1 MVERPIHREKLP
13 HHGPC
18 FVCGPENS
26 SGMGLDWY
34 DADGRIHARFR
45 FTEPQQGPRDHAHGG
60 AAAAVLDEA
69 MGAAAWRAG
78 HRVLAANLNVDF
90 RKPVPLGVE
99 VEVEAW
105 LGAVQGRKVRT
116 SSRLVLA
123 EGGDVLAEAT
133 GLFVAVPDF
142 FGDLASAYGV
152 PDPDGGTP

>member
-1 MVERPIHREKLP
+1 MSDSPPEPRKLP

-18 FVCGPENS
+18 FVCGPENP
-26 SGMGLDWY
+26 SGIGLDWY
-34 DADGRIHARFR
+34 DLGGTIHARFR
-45 FTEPQQGPRDHAHGG
+45 FAEPQQGPRDHAHGG

-90 RKPVPLGVE
+90 RKPVPLGPE

-105 LGAVQGRKVRT
+105 VTSVKGRKVT
-116 SSRLVLA
+116 TAARLTLMEGGHLLA
-123 EGGDVLAEAT
+123 EST
-133 GLFVAVPDF
+133 GLFVSAPDF

-152 PDPDGGTP
+152 PDADGGTP